1 MADPDTSAASGLG
14 LPPRAAAG
22 NRSLRIVIVGMAV
35 IVAMLPFVASTY
47 VLSLLVLAG
56 IYAVLVIGLELFMG
70 QTGQVSFGHNAFA
83 VLGGYATA
91 ILTTTHNWP
100 PLAALAFSIVI
111 SVIAALIIGAR
122 TLQLRGHYLAM
133 ATLALGMIAYTL
145 TVQLTSLT
153 NGFAGITGIA
163 PLGIG
168 PLELTSDL
176 QYYYVVWTIAAL
188 GIWSSFR
195 IKDSRVG
202 RALGAIAG
210 NEEAASALGINA
222 ARLKLT
228 AFVISAAYAA
238 VAGSLMAHFVGFLS
252 PEVFGLDLVTL
263 LFAML
268 FVGGIGTIYGPVVG
282 AVLIALLPAILGPLA
297 EYRQLAYGVIL
308 LAVIMFAPSG
318 AFRQIVGLA
327 ERLFDGS
334 SRGVKRG

>member
-1 MADPDTSAASGLG
+1 MAGVIAV
-14 LPPRAAAG
+14 LPA
-22 NRSLRIVIVGMAV
+22 
-35 IVAMLPFVASTY
+35 VASTY
-47 VLSLLVLAG
+47 VLSLLVLAS
-56 IYAVLVIGLELFMG
+56 IYAVLAIGLDLFMG

-83 VLGGYATA
+83 ALGGYATA
-91 ILTTTHNWP
+91 ILTTAHNWP
-100 PLAALAFSIVI
+100 PLAALAFSIAVAVVAAVI
-111 SVIAALIIGAR
+111 VGAR

-145 TVQLTSLT
+145 SVQLTSLT

-176 QYYYVVWTIAAL
+176 QYYYVVWIVVAL

-195 IKDSRVG
+195 IKDSRIG

-228 AFVISAAYAA
+228 AFTISAAYAA

-268 FVGGIGTIYGPVVG
+268 FVGGIGTIYGPVIG

-308 LAVIMFAPSG
+308 LAVILFAPRG
-318 AFRQIVGLA
+318 AFPLISDWVDHLFNRK
-327 ERLFDGS
+327 ERRAH
-334 SRGVKRG
+334 RG

>member
-1 MADPDTSAASGLG
+1 MADSESSATPSLA
-14 LPPRAAAG
+14 LPPRIARG
-22 NRSLRIVIVGMAV
+22 SRSMRIVVISMAV
-35 IVAMLPFVASTY
+35 IIAALPFVASTY
-47 VLSLLVLAG
+47 VLSLLVLAS
-56 IYAVLVIGLELFMG
+56 IYAVLAIGLDLFMG

-83 VLGGYATA
+83 ALGGYATA
-91 ILTTTHNWP
+91 ILTTAHNWP

-111 SVIAALIIGAR
+111 SVIAALIVGVR

-133 ATLALGMIAYTL
+133 ATLALDMIAYTL
-145 TVQLTSLT
+145 AVQLTSLT
-153 NGFAGITGIA
+153 NGFVGITGIA

-176 QYYYVVWTIAAL
+176 QYYYVVWIIVAL

-222 ARLKLT
+222 ARLKLI
-228 AFVISAAYAA
+228 AFTISAAYAA
-238 VAGSLMAHFVGFLS
+238 VAGALMAHFIGFLS

-268 FVGGIGTIYGPVVG
+268 FVGGIGTIYGPVIG

-297 EYRQLAYGVIL
+297 DYRQLAYGVIL

-318 AFRQIVGLA
+318 AFRLIADLA
-327 ERLFDGS
+327 ERLFDRS
-334 SRGVKRG
+334 SEGEKHG